1 MKALVTG
8 ASSGIG
14 KDIAIYLDS
23 LGYDLV
29 LVARSE
35 DKLKEICKNLKSAE
49 YYICDLGK
57 REECFALYEKYKNA
71 DIDFLVNN
79 AGYGLFGYFDETDMQ
94 KELDMIDLN
103 VTAVHILTKLFLK
116 DFVKNDRG
124 YILNVASSAVFLA
137 GPYLSTYYAT
147 KNYVLKLTMAINE
160 ELRKRKSNV
169 SVSVLCPGPV
179 DTNFNNVAGGHFNT
193 KSLTSKYVAKYAID
207 KTLKKKMIIIPSLKI
222 KLGVFFSRFL
232 PYRLLLKIVY
242 RIQVNKQK

>member
-124 YILNVASSAVFLA
+124 YILNVASSAGFLA

-169 SVSVLCPGPV
+169 SVSVLCTGPV
-179 DTNFNNVAGGHFNT
+179 ETTFNNGAGAHFNT

-232 PYRLLLKIVY
+232 PNRLLLKIAY
-242 RIQVNKQK
+242 TIQVNKQK

>member
-29 LVARSE
+29 LVARNE

-49 YYICDLGK
+49 YYICDLEK

-94 KELDMIDLN
+94 KELGMIDLN

-124 YILNVASSAVFLA
+124 YILNVASSAGFLA

-179 DTNFNNVAGGHFNT
+179 ETNFNNVAGGHFNT